1 MKRVTNK
8 AIASTTELQGARKGY
23 TLIELV
29 SSLVTASVLIGGLG
43 SAIKLATLAAPQSQ
57 NATSCALSAADAM
70 EMLANDLRYAT
81 TVTNQSATQITITVP
96 DRDGL
101 SPLTETITY
110 SWSGIAGAPLVRTFN
125 ATSSNVATDV
135 REFSLI
141 GHNRVVTMPTSYS
154 DSAEVLLTSFSN
166 PENATTTD
174 WSVASKAWIGEYVL
188 PILPS
193 ALSWKITKVKF
204 NAKQNGTNSG
214 TTLVEIRSASGGL
227 PTTTVLD
234 SQSML
239 ENTLT
244 TPGYS
249 QKTFSFANVPDTA
262 VGTGLCIVL
271 KFSVSSPSCF
281 VQYLAT
287 GASSGSNTLVSTTNS
302 DPGWT
307 AGAGKSMLFE
317 AWGTYRTQNAQ
328 AYQYFLQDMRCA
340 LRTGAS
346 SVGRVEK
353 SVRVLNEPQV
363 GGP

>member
-1 MKRVTNK
+1 MEEREDTNRK
-8 AIASTTELQGARKGY
+8 PMLLLRLSGVFLLRLAARR
-23 TLIELV
+23 LF
-29 SSLVTASVLIGGLG
+29 SVLLNDPPRN
-43 SAIKLATLAAPQSQ
+43 TRRVEPAP
-57 NATSCALSAADAM
+57 
-70 EMLANDLRYAT
+70 
-81 TVTNQSATQITITVP
+81 VV
-96 DRDGL
+96 
-101 SPLTETITY
+101 
-110 SWSGIAGAPLVRTFN
+110 
-125 ATSSNVATDV
+125 
-135 REFSLI
+135 FS
-141 GHNRVVTMPTSYS
+141 
-154 DSAEVLLTSFSN
+154 
-166 PENATTTD
+166 
-174 WSVASKAWIGEYVL
+174 
-188 PILPS
+188 LPS
-193 ALSWKITKVKF
+193 AISWKITKVKF

-249 QKTFSFANVPDTA
+249 QKTFSFANVPATA

-317 AWGTYRTQNAQ
+317 AWGTYRTQDAQ

-340 LRTGAS
+340 LRTGTS
-346 SVGRVEK
+346 DLGRVEK
-353 SVRVLNEPQV
+353 RVRILNEPQV
-363 GGP
+363 VGP